1 MMLKLYCVTHD
12 CLLIIILCRAFPT
25 VEAVLDAAVYT
36 VAMQLSRD
44 PLVRRAVR
52 LAFYERA
59 KISCRPT
66 KRGKKVSL
74 LLDHDC
80 ICKNI

>member
-1 MMLKLYCVTHD
+1 MNVYLFTP
-12 CLLIIILCRAFPT
+12 CRAFPT

-36 VAMQLSRD
+36 VAIQLSRD

-66 KRGKKVSL
+66 KKGRKVSL
-74 LLDHDC
+74 ILLFGYDLFVVEFLG
-80 ICKNI
+80 KLTK